1 MFHPKNRLPALTT
14 LAALTVLAW
23 PLLSQAAV
31 PAGAAA
37 EIISLQG
44 AGDQRAAAVADW
56 QPARPA
62 QALATGDFV
71 RTRQAAKMALLFADD
86 TQLRLHQNTVLQV
99 KGVASP
105 AQPVT
110 TLLLSA
116 GRAWTQ
122 TRRPDGSR
130 LNLETPAATTAI
142 RGTDWDIAVDDDGRT
157 LLTVLSGTVE
167 FGNAQGQVSVS
178 ANEAAMAEVGK
189 APVKL
194 VLSQPRDRIQWV
206 NALRADPVPH
216 LSAEPVPEALAPV
229 RAALAA
235 RDLAAARAALAQA
248 RGRAPAPW
256 GAAMDSA
263 IALQA
268 GDLLAAREQLAR
280 QVAAPGAPLAASL
293 MQSDVQLMDGDGA
306 TAAQT
311 LQTALQR
318 WPAHPAL
325 VAQLA
330 RVQMLSDRVDA
341 ASATLAPAQGQA
353 HAELA
358 LVRAELARRR
368 GDGPATLAAY
378 TEATQLAAGD
388 ARAWQGL
395 GSAHAEREDPR
406 PARENLQRALALA
419 PQQPGAYGEL
429 GTLETLVNQFT
440 EAGAAFAAALGDNPA
455 DYVALTGQGLL
466 HLKQGQPDQALD
478 AFLRAGVMEPRYARA
493 KTWTAVAYYQLG
505 RHADAV
511 GALEQAIALD
521 DKDPVPHLLL
531 ARIHTDLFQPGD
543 AVAAAREGV
552 ARMPY
557 LKSLNQIANDQQGSA
572 NLGASLAF
580 FGLEDWALEL
590 AQQSHYPY
598 WGASHLFLAD
608 RYPGEF
614 NKNSALMQG
623 FLTDPMAFGASQRHS
638 SLLQQPGVHGSA
650 GLTLEKE
657 FHHRSMPAVTLNGMD
672 NRHVPVSWFLKAQS
686 LNSREPIDVGVSDAP
701 AMRDESG
708 PGDTRAEVYTL
719 GLGLQPTER
728 LNLFAYASHFDMRL
742 RGRNQM
748 DLLGLGQ
755 DYEHTRMD
763 HTLRQGAAGLSYR
776 WSPVEQTW
784 FKLGRSLEHTTAANA
799 PALFVNP
806 PVAGVL
812 GLAADPARR
821 LSELQVRHTLDA
833 APGTRLGA
841 TLEHAV
847 EKQTS
852 IVEGYGP
859 VYGAAGLADVM
870 LFAGQNRID
879 RRYSSLTLAL
889 QQALSPAATLDAAL
903 GWQRIRHR
911 VQGENMVAL
920 VAAQAVVTDTATR
933 HDTEHTFTP
942 RVGLVWRPAAGAT
955 LRVAY
960 QDWQRPL
967 STATLAGVETAGIPV
982 EDRLVQAGGRQR
994 RSVAQLGL
1002 ELGERTYA
1010 TLRADH
1016 LRIANPGT
1024 VGVDLRTPSMPFLE
1038 ELRNQQ
1044 TVNLSTA
1051 DVLEGSP
1058 DFERG
1063 TLSVLGAGVNHLFSR
1078 HWSGYAKYLYQHSRS
1093 SYVQGS
1099 SGDVLSGRQVPFVP
1113 RHTAVLGTTWAGAQ
1127 GWYLSA
1133 RAVHRSQRF
1142 EDKENLTRRPAGWGL
1157 DLLAYWETADKR
1169 WIVGVAALNLFA
1181 PSSPRYSERYVIDA
1195 RYRF

>member
-1 MFHPKNRLPALTT
+1 MPTIALRLSACS
-14 LAALTVLAW
+14 LACALAW
-23 PLLSQAAV
+23 PCTAPAAV
-31 PAGAAA
+31 PPGAAA
-37 EIISLQG
+37 EILSLQG
-44 AGDQRAAAVADW
+44 LGDQRPAAATQW
-56 QPARPA
+56 QPARAA
-62 QALATGDFV
+62 QPLAAGDSV
-71 RTRQAAKMALLFADD
+71 RTREAAKMAVLFADQ
-86 TQLRLHQNTVLQV
+86 TQVRLHQNTTLQV
-99 KGVASP
+99 KSLATP
-105 AQPVT
+105 AQPLTRLV
-110 TLLLSA
+110 LGA
-116 GRAWTQ
+116 GRAWAQ
-122 TRRPDGSR
+122 TKRADGSG
-130 LNLETPAATTAI
+130 LEVQTPAAVAAI
-142 RGTDWDIAVDDDGRT
+142 RGTDWDLEVGLDGRT
-157 LLTVLSGTVE
+157 VLTVLSGVVE
-167 FGNAQGQVSVS
+167 LSNDQGQVRVA
-178 ANEAAMAEVGK
+178 ANEAALAEVGK
-189 APVKL
+189 APVRL
-194 VLSQPRDRIQWV
+194 VLSRPRDRIQWV
-206 NALRADPVPH
+206 NALRADPAPH
-216 LSAEPVPEALAPV
+216 LAAEPL
-229 RAALAA
+229 
-235 RDLAAARAALAQA
+235 
-248 RGRAPAPW
+248 PAPLQPLQQ
-256 GAAMDSA
+256 
-263 IALQA
+263 ALQA
-268 GDLLAAREQLAR
+268 GDAARARTALDAARTALPPAWQAAAESAVLLAEGDTAAAR
-280 QVAAPGAPLAASL
+280 QRLLAQTRAAQEGTPAAAWL
-293 MQSDVQLMDGDGA
+293 MLSDLQLMDGDSAAAEATLRAGLRQRPGHGA
-306 TAAQT
+306 LT
-311 LQTALQR
+311 
-318 WPAHPAL
+318 
-325 VAQLA
+325 AQLA
-330 RVQMLSDRVDA
+330 RAQLLADRLDD
-341 ASATLAPAQGQA
+341 SSRTLAGHEAAQDLA
-353 HAELA
+353 LA

-368 GDGPATLAAY
+368 GDAPATLAQY
-378 TEATQLAAGD
+378 TQATQVAPQD
-388 ARAWQGL
+388 ARGWQGL
-395 GSAHAEREDPR
+395 GSAQAEREDTV
-406 PARENLQRALALA
+406 PARRHLQQALALSA
-419 PQQPGAYGEL
+419 RAPGAAGEL
-429 GTLETLVNQFT
+429 GTLETLANRFDPAQD
-440 EAGAAFAAALGDNPA
+440 AFAQALAANPA
-455 DYVALTGQGLL
+455 DYVALTGLGLL
-466 HLKQGQPDQALD
+466 HLKRGEPAQALD

-942 RVGLVWRPAAGAT
+942 RLGLVWRPAAGAT